1 MDQILK
7 TLEQNELYEEGKV
20 YPYHKCR
27 LQKGGFKMNYVEDNS
42 TKTVMISVL
51 KQIGVKLYN
60 GEISNVMQISRPAAM
75 CTNVSVLECIAYDHV
90 YTDFLKEA
98 ANSDPLRQMQLVCAH
113 MISGLHYNSSILY
126 TKAPLEPTLGETIQL
141 SKSDGTKYYAEQ
153 VSQNPPTA
161 CIITVGPDNCYRQ
174 YHTHQVKVTLN
185 KNLNSIVGRAIGDQV
200 FQFKDCEIVSQL
212 AEIYIDGLL
221 MGDRGFHYRGKVE
234 LLNKK
239 HNLKAVV
246 TFNYQSEGH
255 IAKISNTISSLFGG
269 AKKKNENIL
278 EKDSFDISIYK
289 ISQNG
294 NQKDNDDCQACISKG
309 SGNWLAF
316 LQFDGKLFW
325 KIDDHNEPWSS
336 DKNLLS
342 SDSTFRLD
350 RQLIQKN
357 KIDEAQ
363 KEKIRIETEDQ
374 KHKKLRSSSKK

>member
-1 MDQILK
+1 MNQILK
-7 TLEQNELYEEGKV
+7 TLQENEIYEEGKA

-42 TKTVMISVL
+42 TRAVMVNVL

-60 GEISNVMQISRPAAM
+60 GEISNAMQISRPAAM
-75 CTNVSVLECIAYDHV
+75 CTSLSVLECIAHDHV

-98 ANSDPLRQMQLVCAH
+98 ASSDPLRQMQLVCAH
-113 MISGLHYNSSILY
+113 MISGLHYNSSKLF
-126 TKAPLEPTLGETIQL
+126 TKAPLEPTLGETLQL
-141 SKSDGTKYYAEQ
+141 QKSDGTKFLAEQ
-153 VSQNPPTA
+153 ICQNPPIA
-161 CIITVGPDNCYRQ
+161 SVIMIGPDNCYRQ
-174 YHTHQVKVTLN
+174 YHSHQVKVNLN
-185 KNLNSIVGRAIGDQV
+185 KNLNSLVGRALGEQT
-200 FQFKDCEIVSQL
+200 FQFKDSEIVSEL
-212 AEIYIDGLL
+212 AEIHIDGLL
-221 MGDRGFHYRGKVE
+221 VGDRAFHYKGKVE

-239 HNLKAVV
+239 QNLKAVIN
-246 TFNYQSEGH
+246 FNYQSEGH

-269 AKKKNENIL
+269 SKKKNENVL

-309 SGNWLAF
+309 NGNWLAF

-325 KIDDHNEPWSS
+325 KIDDHNETWSP
-336 DKNLLS
+336 DEKLLS

-357 KIDEAQ
+357 KIEEAQ
-363 KEKIRIETEDQ
+363 KEKIRIEAEDQ
-374 KHKKLRSSSKK
+374 KFKKLRSSSKK